1 MNVEERI
8 LFVEDDADIREVTS
22 RGLARSGFTVDGE
35 ADGRQGLIKFR
46 RGHFDLVLLDLM
58 LPSLGGVEICRL
70 IRAESTVPVVMLTAR
85 SDTSDIVLGLEV
97 GADDYLTKP
106 FEVPE
111 LIARLRAVLRR
122 ANALHEGE
130 KISAGNLEIDAD
142 GYTVAKNGEPVE
154 LTATEFRLLLE
165 LARSAG
171 KVQTR
176 ESLLETVWNY
186 EYLGDSRIVDMA
198 VKRLRNKIEDD
209 PQSPSQIVTVR
220 GVGYRFER

>member
-1 MNVEERI
+1 VDDHI
-8 LFVEDDADIREVTS
+8 LFVEDDADIREVTT
-22 RGLARSGFTVDGE
+22 RGLTRSGFRVEGE

-46 RGHFDLVLLDLM
+46 QGNFDLVLLDLM
-58 LPSLGGVEICRL
+58 LPSLGGVEMCRQ

-85 SDTSDIVLGLEV
+85 SDTLDVVLGLEV

-106 FEVPE
+106 FEMPE
-111 LIARLRAVLRR
+111 LVARLRAVLRR

-130 KISAGNLEIDAD
+130 RISSGNLEIDAE
-142 GYTVAKNGEPVE
+142 GYTATKGGEPVE

-165 LARSAG
+165 LARSKG
-171 KVQTR
+171 KVKTR
-176 ESLLETVWNY
+176 ESLLESVWNY

-209 PQSPSQIVTVR
+209 PQLHQR
-220 GVGYRFER
+220 

>member
-1 MNVEERI
+1 MC
-8 LFVEDDADIREVTS
+8 
-22 RGLARSGFTVDGE
+22 
-35 ADGRQGLIKFR
+35 RQ
-46 RGHFDLVLLDLM
+46 
-58 LPSLGGVEICRL
+58 

-85 SDTSDIVLGLEV
+85 SDTLDVVLGLEV

-106 FEVPE
+106 FEMPE
-111 LIARLRAVLRR
+111 LVARLRAVLRR

-130 KISAGNLEIDAD
+130 RISSGNLEIDAE
-142 GYTVAKNGEPVE
+142 GYTATKGGEPVE

-165 LARSAG
+165 LARSKG
-171 KVQTR
+171 KVKTR
-176 ESLLETVWNY
+176 ESLLESVWNY

-209 PQSPSQIVTVR
+209 PQAPSKIVTVR

>member
-1 MNVEERI
+1 MDDHI
-8 LFVEDDADIREVTS
+8 LFVEDDVDIREVTT
-22 RGLARSGFTVDGE
+22 RGLIKSGFDVEGE
-35 ADGRQGLIKFR
+35 ADGRQALIKFR
-46 RGHFDLVLLDLM
+46 QGKFDLVLLDLM

-85 SDTSDIVLGLEV
+85 SDTADVVLGLEV

-106 FEVPE
+106 FEIPE
-111 LIARLRAVLRR
+111 LVARLRAVLRR
-122 ANALHEGE
+122 SNALHEGE
-130 KISAGNLEIDAD
+130 IISSGNLEIDAE
-142 GYTVAKNGEPVE
+142 GYTATKDGEPIE

-165 LARSAG
+165 LARSKG
-171 KVQTR
+171 KVKTR

-209 PQSPSQIVTVR
+209 PQSPSKIVTMR
-220 GVGYRFER
+220 GIGYRFER

>member
-1 MNVEERI
+1 MDDHI
-8 LFVEDDADIREVTS
+8 LFVEDDVDIREVTT
-22 RGLARSGFTVDGE
+22 RGLIKSGFEVEGE
-35 ADGRQGLIKFR
+35 GDGRQALIKFR
-46 RGHFDLVLLDLM
+46 QGDFDLVLLDLM

-85 SDTSDIVLGLEV
+85 SDTADVVLGLEV

-106 FEVPE
+106 FEISE
-111 LIARLRAVLRR
+111 LVARLRAVLRR

-130 KISAGNLEIDAD
+130 VITSGDLEIDAE
-142 GYTVAKNGEPVE
+142 GYTATKNGEPVE

-165 LARSAG
+165 LARSKG
-171 KVQTR
+171 KVKTR
-176 ESLLETVWNY
+176 ESLLESVWNY

-198 VKRLRNKIEDD
+198 IKRLRDKVEDD
-209 PQSPSQIVTVR
+209 PQSPTRIVTVR

>member
-1 MNVEERI
+1 MDDHI
-8 LFVEDDADIREVTS
+8 LFVEDDVDIREVTT
-22 RGLARSGFTVDGE
+22 RGLIKSGFEVEGE
-35 ADGRQGLIKFR
+35 GDGRQALIKFR
-46 RGHFDLVLLDLM
+46 QGAFDLVLLDLM

-85 SDTSDIVLGLEV
+85 SDTADVVLGLEV

-106 FEVPE
+106 FEIPE
-111 LIARLRAVLRR
+111 LVARLRAVLRR

-130 KISAGNLEIDAD
+130 VITSGDLEIDAE
-142 GYTVAKNGEPVE
+142 GYTATKNGEPVE

-165 LARSAG
+165 LARSKG
-171 KVQTR
+171 KVKTR
-176 ESLLETVWNY
+176 ESLLESVWNY

-198 VKRLRNKIEDD
+198 IKRLRDKVEDD
-209 PQSPSQIVTVR
+209 PQAPKRIVTVR